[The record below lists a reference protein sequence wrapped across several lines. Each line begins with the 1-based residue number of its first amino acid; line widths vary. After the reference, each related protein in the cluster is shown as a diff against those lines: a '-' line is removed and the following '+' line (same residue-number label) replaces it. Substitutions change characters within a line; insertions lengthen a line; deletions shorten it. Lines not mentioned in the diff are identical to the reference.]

1 MKKKWAIGISI
12 VVGGVM
18 MATTALAS
26 GLDSNG
32 YEVYKSAFKNTRA
45 VTSLTGTAVIS
56 VTDNGQSILK
66 ANDSIKMNRDA
77 KDMSGRF
84 DLTSGNQVKSV
95 LVYRQNEQTITKDND
110 SEVYNVIAPLPG
122 NHSEKQGP
130 KENPALTKD
139 VENIVELIVGNYQ
152 NYISLGSQTDGDKKV
167 SLELSGSQVP
177 PLANAVASLMVKE
190 GAQNIEKNQNSSDA
204 LKSVVTAQI
213 PKLVD
218 DITLA
223 KVDVVADINSQNLIK
238 EQTAN
243 ITITGKDAAGNNHEV
258 VVSVDLNLS
267 SYNSTTPDSI
277 DLTGKQVKTMDPKTI
292 ERFGHHR

>member
-45 VTSLTGTAVIS
+45 VTSMTGTATIT

-66 ANDSIKMNRDA
+66 ANDSIKMNQNT
-77 KDMSGRF
+77 KNMSGRF
-84 DLTSGNQVKSV
+84 DLISGNQGKSM

-110 SEVYNVIAPLPG
+110 SEVYNVFAPQPG

-130 KENPALTKD
+130 KGNPALAKD
-139 VENIVELIVGNYQ
+139 VENIVDLVVGNYQ
-152 NYISLGSQTDGDKKV
+152 NYISLGSKADGDKQV

-177 PLANAVASLMVKE
+177 PLANAVASLIVKE
-190 GAQNIEKNQNSSDA
+190 GSQNIEKNRNSSDA
-204 LKSVVTAQI
+204 LKSAVTAQI
-213 PKLVD
+213 PNLVD
-218 DITLA
+218 DIALA

-267 SYNSTTPDSI
+267 SYNSTTPDSV
-277 DLTGKQVKTMDPKTI
+277 DLTGKQVKTMDTKTM
-292 ERFGHHR
+292 ERFGHHG